1 MKLEDLK
8 YFFPKEEIERW
19 QSGEEL
25 SEELKN
31 HSFCFIK
38 YDEKQKRII
47 LSKLEDG
54 SVDVEF
60 AQELYSMFDD
70 ELKDLKPGV
79 VLNNYKTGTKAS
91 AIKDENGKIM
101 ISFMCQF
108 LTLDNLLYVLNQKK
122 NE

>member
-1 MKLEDLK
+1 MKLEELK

-19 QSGEEL
+19 QNGEEL
-25 SEELKN
+25 SEELLN
-31 HSFCFIK
+31 HDLVFIK
-38 YDEKQKRII
+38 YDRKEDRIV
-47 LSKLEDG
+47 LSKFG
-54 SVDVEF
+54 SVDIDF
-60 AQELYSMFDD
+60 ARELYSMFDD
-70 ELKDLKPGV
+70 ELNHLEPGV

-122 NE
+122 DK

>member
-31 HSFCFIK
+31 HPFCFIK